1 MTKSVE
7 NSVILLISKYLLLF
21 KFHSVNRRKLS
32 AIDFK
37 HNSHHVAVAAA
48 ASSAQQNGTMSV
60 SGMQGQQIVSSAQT
74 IGANTAAGQ
83 VATLLAKQ
91 PQQINSSNGGISPTI
106 AGMCID

>member
-1 MTKSVE
+1 
-7 NSVILLISKYLLLF
+7 
-21 KFHSVNRRKLS
+21 
-32 AIDFK
+32 
-37 HNSHHVAVAAA
+37 
-48 ASSAQQNGTMSV
+48 MSV